1 MKNNNKNS
9 HYPAYND
16 SDILCQCMKLKRS
29 EVSPI
34 LKYNYK
40 KIDSLIACS
49 GAGSVCTA
57 CHPLLS
63 ELIGN
68 DVWVDVEVSSIKKLS
83 DYTKIFRFKS
93 KSKTFYP
100 AKAGQ
105 HIIVQA
111 YIKGKWEMRRY
122 TLSNSAGET
131 HYREIT
137 VQREPFGKFSG
148 YLHGL
153 SNSDDKTFIRIS
165 EPMGDVTPN
174 LVTAKPLICLVGGIG
189 ITPVMA
195 FLKTIDSEIGDSRQI
210 LIDYSVLNQYRVVY
224 QTELND
230 IAASNPN
237 IDINI
242 RVTDQSERINQI
254 HIEKFLKNYPDADI
268 YICSSVPYS
277 TAVLN
282 YLSKAKVNKK
292 RIHIENFSSPE
303 SHKVNQSKKYA
314 YIAILLFLAFFA
326 QELFNWKLSGLEA
339 LQDNENYK
347 IYSGLG
353 LVVYI
358 VSQFVMAYNRK
369 CETPHVPASRYRQ
382 HKLRGAF
389 APLVFFIH
397 STQLGGAYLLLLSS
411 VYFANFLVG
420 IFNHEHIKQ
429 AAQRIRYFK
438 LWLPIHISLSLLLLS
453 LVGFHIYIVASY

>member
-29 EVSPI
+29 EVSPT
-34 LKYNYK
+34 LKYHYK

-63 ELIGN
+63 ELMGN
-68 DVWVDVEVSSIKKLS
+68 DVWTDVEVSSIKKLS

-93 KSKTFYP
+93 KSNPFYP

-111 YIKGKWEMRRY
+111 YIDGKWEMRRY
-122 TLSNSAGET
+122 TLSNSASET
-131 HYREIT
+131 RYREIT
-137 VQREPFGKFSG
+137 VQREPYGKFSS
-148 YLHGL
+148 YLHRL
-153 SNSDDKTFIRIS
+153 LNTNNKAIIRIS

-174 LVTAKPLICLVGGIG
+174 LITAKPLICLVAGIG
-189 ITPVMA
+189 ITPIIA
-195 FLKTIDSEIGDSRQI
+195 FLKTIDSDIGDSRQI

-242 RVTDQSERINQI
+242 RITDQSERINQT
-254 HIEKFLKNYPDADI
+254 HINQLLKNYPNADI
-268 YICSSVPYS
+268 YICGSAPYLA
-277 TAVLN
+277 AVSN
-282 YLSKAKVNKK
+282 YLSLANVAKQ
-292 RIHIENFSSPE
+292 RIHIENFSSPK

-314 YIAILLFLAFFA
+314 YVAILLFLAFFA
-326 QELFNWKLSGLEA
+326 QELFNWKLAWLET
-339 LQDNENYK
+339 LQNNENYK

-353 LVVYI
+353 LLTYI
-358 VSQFVMAYNRK
+358 LSQFVMAYNRK

-411 VYFANFLVG
+411 VYFSNFLVG

-438 LWLPIHISLSLLLLS
+438 LWLAIHISLSLLLLS

>member
-9 HYPAYND
+9 HYPTYND

-29 EVSPI
+29 EVTPT

-63 ELIGN
+63 ELMGN
-68 DVWVDVEVSSIKKLS
+68 DVWTDVEVSSIKRLS

-93 KSKTFYP
+93 KSNPFYP

-111 YIKGKWEMRRY
+111 YIEGKWEMRRY
-122 TLSNSAGET
+122 TLSNSASET
-131 HYREIT
+131 RYREIT
-137 VQREPFGKFSG
+137 VQREPYGKFSS
-148 YLHGL
+148 YLHRL
-153 SNSDDKTFIRIS
+153 LNTNNKAIIRIS

-174 LVTAKPLICLVGGIG
+174 LITAKPLICLVAGIG
-189 ITPVMA
+189 ITPVIA

-210 LIDYSVLNQYRVVY
+210 LIDYSVLNQYRLAY
-224 QTELND
+224 QSELED
-230 IAASNPN
+230 ISASNPN

-242 RVTDQSERINQI
+242 RITDQSEQINQT
-254 HIEKFLKNYPDADI
+254 HIDQLLKDYPNADI
-268 YICSSVPYS
+268 YICGSAPYS
-277 TAVLN
+277 TAVSN
-282 YLSKAKVNKK
+282 CLSLANVAKQ
-292 RIHIENFSSPE
+292 RIHIENFSSPK
-303 SHKVNQSKKYA
+303 SYKINQSKKYA
-314 YIAILLFLAFFA
+314 YVAILLFLAFFA
-326 QELFNWKLSGLEA
+326 QEFFNWKLAWLET
-339 LQDNENYK
+339 LQYNENYK

-353 LVVYI
+353 LIIYI
-358 VSQFVMAYNRK
+358 LSQFVMAYNRK